1 LPSYRLPGYNQARN
15 KSTILNLIPKNIG
28 TKIASA
34 ALFLHRNFY
43 HMEYQKKNKGLAW
56 LIFFLS
62 FAALIFAIYSHWPW
76 LTLILPFMATSFV
89 WAMDIM

>member
-1 LPSYRLPGYNQARN
+1 LRLLPYFCIAFVRPGRGLKPKFLP
-15 KSTILNLIPKNIG
+15 
-28 TKIASA
+28 
-34 ALFLHRNFY
+34 
-43 HMEYQKKNKGLAW
+43 MEHQKKNKGIAW
-56 LIFFLS
+56 LVFFIS